1 MLALL
6 SLSLLEEAEG
16 DVAQNVEDGQ
26 EDQQVVASDGGRGHG
41 GGPGALR
48 VGWGWACPA
57 WASLGM

>member
-26 EDQQVVASDGGRGHG
+26 EDQQVEAWDGGRGHG
-41 GGPGALR
+41 GGE
-48 VGWGWACPA
+48 GWVVD
-57 WASLGM
+57 SS